1 MKKTGFIF
9 IVLLLFRLA
18 NAQEKQ
24 WNLDD
29 CIQYAVEHNPLR
41 VKQEAQNKIY
51 KQDQREAIGRFLP
64 SLNANTSVYANFG
77 RNIDQTTNGYVSTN
91 TFYNSYY
98 ISSSV
103 NLFDGFSRI
112 YQAKLAKVN
121 RLMGEDRLR
130 DTKNNLAL
138 QTMEL
143 YFNVLYYKG
152 TVDIAAKQLEES
164 EADSKRTQRM
174 EELGL
179 KSIPD
184 LAEIKAKEAQDR
196 YALTQQRN
204 LLNTELIKLKTK
216 MNFPVSDE
224 FTIADYDTIVLAN
237 KTNDNAD
244 SIYQNAMTTLPQL
257 RASEKTVKAAEMQ
270 YKVDRGRM
278 YPSLSF
284 GADLNT
290 VFARFMDNSPYIPF
304 GQQLNNSRGIAV
316 GFTLSVPVFNGFSAS
331 AEMKRSKQRYIM
343 AQCDNEDLS
352 RQVYS
357 DIEQALADVNGFAD
371 EYHSAQ
377 KQTESMLSA
386 HQANQRKYNEGLIDA
401 FELSNSSI
409 RLLNARV
416 EELHANLQYQLKYE
430 LLKYYKGETSWIYN

>member
-1 MKKTGFIF
+1 MKKTGIIF
-9 IVLLLFRLA
+9 LILLSQIA
-18 NAQEKQ
+18 NAQEKL
-24 WNLDD
+24 WTLDE

-41 VKQEAQNKIY
+41 AKQEAQNKIY
-51 KQDQREAIGRFLP
+51 KQDQREALGGFIP
-64 SLNANTSVYANFG
+64 SLNVSTSVYANFG

-98 ISSSV
+98 VGSSV
-103 NLFDGFSRI
+103 NLFNGLSNI
-112 YQAKLAKVN
+112 YQVKLAKVN
-121 RLMGEDRLR
+121 RLMGEDQLR

-152 TVDIAAKQLEES
+152 TVDIAKQQLDES
-164 EADSKRTQRM
+164 AADSKRTQRM

-184 LAEIKAKEAQDR
+184 LTEIQAKEAQDR
-196 YALTQQRN
+196 LALTQQKN
-204 LLNTELIKLKTK
+204 LLDAEVIKLKTK
-216 MNFPVSDE
+216 MNFPAFGE
-224 FTIADYDTIVLAN
+224 FAIADYDTIALVN
-237 KTNDNAD
+237 KTNENVD
-244 SIYQNAMTTLPQL
+244 SIYQRATTNLPQL
-257 RASEKTVKAAEMQ
+257 LASEKSVKAAEMQ
-270 YKVDRGRM
+270 YKVARGYL

-284 GADLNT
+284 GANLNT
-290 VFARFMDNSPYIPF
+290 VFARFMDSSPYIPF

-316 GFTLSVPVFNGFSAS
+316 GFTLSIPVFNGFSAS
-331 AEMKRSKQRYIM
+331 ATMKRSKQKYVM
-343 AQCDNEDLS
+343 AKCDDEDLS

-357 DIEQALADVNGFAD
+357 DIEQAVADVNGFAD

-377 KQTESMLSA
+377 KQTEAMQSA
-386 HQANQRKYNEGLIDA
+386 HQANQRKYSEGLIDA
-401 FELSNSSI
+401 LELSTSAI

-430 LLKYYKGETSWIYN
+430 LLQYYKGQTSWIYN

>member
-9 IVLLLFRLA
+9 IVLLLFQLVS
-18 NAQEKQ
+18 AQEKQ

-41 VKQEAQNKIY
+41 AKQEAQNKIY
-51 KQDQREAIGRFLP
+51 KQDQREALGRFLP
-64 SLNANTSVYANFG
+64 NLNASTNVYANLG
-77 RNIDQTTNGYVSTN
+77 RNINKSTNIYTPIN
-91 TFYNSYY
+91 TFYNTYY
-98 ISSSV
+98 IGSSV
-103 NLFDGFSRI
+103 DLFDGFSKI

-121 RLMGEDRLR
+121 RLMGEDQLR

-196 YALTQQRN
+196 YALTQQKN
-204 LLNTELIKLKTK
+204 LLSAEFIKLKTK

-224 FTIADYDTIVLAN
+224 FTIADYDTIALVN

-244 SIYQNAMTTLPQL
+244 SIYQNSMNTLPQL

-270 YKVDRGRM
+270 YKVARGKM
-278 YPSLSF
+278 YPTLSF
-284 GADLNT
+284 GANLSS
-290 VFARFMDNSPYIPF
+290 FFSRLMDNSPYDSF
-304 GQQLNNSRGIAV
+304 QQQLKANGNIPISL
-316 GFTLSVPVFNGFSAS
+316 TLSIPIFNGFSAS

-357 DIEQALADVNGFAD
+357 DIEQAVADVNGFAD
-371 EYHSAQ
+371 EYLSAQ

-401 FELSNSSI
+401 LELSTSSI